1 MTKDEFIQLTD
12 AKVSEQ
18 DWDIINVVYTFHPSI
33 SETEGKKQ
41 IAYLYSNFGMRIIR
55 DMEAT
60 ARRAAYLEAG
70 IQKARNNLDALTTE
84 FNELKK

>member
-41 IAYLYSNFGMRIIR
+41 IAYLYSNFGMRVIR
-55 DMEAT
+55 DMVTT
-60 ARRAAYLEAG
+60 ARRAEYLEGCIRQAQSN
-70 IQKARNNLDALTTE
+70 IDNLTQ
-84 FNELKK
+84 ELKELKE